1 MSDCYIYGLYDPN
14 TNELFYVGKGTGY
27 RDRSHLKPSMWS
39 NPKDTTNPF
48 LYFKI
53 KSLMVNNTPPV
64 VKRLYENVTEEEAYR
79 LENELVLKYGRR
91 FSKENGKLFNISEF
105 MGGNK
110 KGKELPWTEE
120 RLKTW
125 HEMQKKRRKYD
136 PSYEELYDDFITK
149 NMKRTDI
156 AEKYGVSEVLVKKR
170 LQHFGIKKPK
180 HLQYGDSNRCLCL
193 NCNKEFET
201 SPSVKR
207 KYCSKVCYRDYMEKC
222 KRNV

>member
-1 MSDCYIYGLYDPN
+1 MSECYVYGLYDPN
-14 TNELFYVGKGTGY
+14 TNDLFYVGKGTGY
-27 RDRSHLKPSMWS
+27 RDISHLKPSMWT
-39 NPKDTTNPF
+39 NPKNTTNPF
-48 LYFKI
+48 LYYKI
-53 KSLMVNNTPPV
+53 KSLMENDTPPII
-64 VKRLYENVTEEEAYR
+64 KRLHENVSEEDAYR

-91 FSKENGKLFNISEF
+91 FSVENGKLFNISEF

-110 KGKELPWTEE
+110 KGKELPWTED

-125 HEMQKKRRKYD
+125 HEFQKKRRKYD

-156 AEKYGVSEVLVKKR
+156 AEKYGVSDVLVKRR

-180 HLQYGDSNRCLCL
+180 HLQYGESKKHVCV
-193 NCNKEFET
+193 NCNKDFQT

-207 KYCSKVCYRDYMEKC
+207 KYCSKVCYREYMEKC
-222 KRNV
+222 K

>member
-1 MSDCYIYGLYDPN
+1 MSECYVYGLYDPN
-14 TNELFYVGKGTGY
+14 TDEMFYVGKGTGY
-27 RDRSHLKPSMWS
+27 RDTSHLKPSMWA

-48 LYFKI
+48 LYYKI
-53 KSLMVNNTPPV
+53 KSLMENNTPPII
-64 VKRLYENVTEEEAYR
+64 KRLHENVSEEEAYR

-91 FSKENGKLFNISEF
+91 FSVENGKLFNISEF

-110 KGKELPWTEE
+110 KGKELPWTAD

-125 HEMQKKRRKYD
+125 HEFQKKRRKYD
-136 PSYEELYDDFITK
+136 PSYEELYDDFITR
-149 NMKRTDI
+149 NMKRIDI
-156 AEKYGVSEVLVKKR
+156 AKKYGVSDVLVKRR

-180 HLQYGDSNRCLCL
+180 HLQYGDSNKCLCL

-207 KYCSKVCYRDYMEKC
+207 KYC
-222 KRNV
+222 